1 LDRAQE
7 LIYGAWEAPNKGER
21 AKLAR
26 QALEISPDCA
36 DAYVILAEDTAQD
49 IEEQLRIYQA
59 GVEAGERAIGTESFA
74 ESVGHFW
81 GILSTRPY
89 MRARAGLAGCLW
101 GIGKREEAIEHYQDM
116 LRLNPSDNQGIR
128 YVLAACLLEVGD
140 IRVLEQLLSQY
151 DEPTAA
157 WLYTSALV
165 AFLQRGVCLES
176 NQRLIEAIKCNPY
189 VPSYLLGK
197 KKLPKRLPNSIGF
210 GDESEAIVYA
220 AEFRVGW
227 FKAKGAISW
236 LESVYYTL

>member
-1 LDRAQE
+1 
-7 LIYGAWEAPNKGER
+7 
-21 AKLAR
+21 
-26 QALEISPDCA
+26 
-36 DAYVILAEDTAQD
+36 
-49 IEEQLRIYQA
+49 
-59 GVEAGERAIGTESFA
+59 
-74 ESVGHFW
+74 
-81 GILSTRPY
+81 